1 MKLLFVFGA
10 MAAALTAQTT
20 ITAVQDGA
28 AYSSNVPQ
36 GAVFVVKGT
45 GLSGAGYV
53 NSAAPLYPTILN
65 NVRITFTAVNGGAVV
80 NALMVYTYNLDG
92 VNQLAAVLPSTA
104 PVGAYDVRVTNGATA
119 SAPFRSSVVARKPGV
134 ITANGGGTG
143 PAQAT
148 LSGQLIL
155 QRNTDLGKIG
165 IFDTRPARPGERVDL
180 WGTGVGPD
188 VASDTG
194 GTSGD
199 QTAAAQIR
207 VLVDG
212 TEVTPLYA
220 GRSQGFPG
228 LDQIVFLLPANI
240 TPSCTNTIQVR
251 VGGVLSNLVTIA
263 TSTTNTCPA
272 PPAGG
277 GGGGSSIIP
286 TQTEIDSWIARGT
299 YYSGGLGLTRRTSY
313 ITTDS
318 FGASGVAPVTTFKKE
333 DIFSAQFNRNG
344 GADLGK
350 LLRSELPPGFPN
362 LAPTPGSCVVYDVAT
377 LKNPYPNYTSI
388 GLDAGPQLTS
398 NGPNG
403 IQLALRLN
411 NQVSGPTYNAAN
423 VPNTYLSPGRYALS
437 GPGGADVGSFS
448 GSLDLVQDLVVTNNP
463 DDFKVLNRSNGIT
476 VRWTGGEPS
485 TILTISGSSFSVNAQ
500 SATAIGAGFVC
511 IQNVSAGQFT
521 VPASVLTQLPASQSI
536 NAGAFSLLTRGTF
549 SVTAR
554 GTGARFETPKGLDIL
569 TAINYWDWEFTP
581 QYQ

>member
-1 MKLLFVFGA
+1 MKRILALLALAACA
-10 MAAALTAQTT
+10 MAQTT
-20 ITAVQDGA
+20 ITAVLDGA
-28 AYSSNVPQ
+28 AYTSNVAQ
-36 GAVFVVKGT
+36 GAVFVIKGT

-53 NSAAPLYPTILN
+53 TSEAPLYPTTLN
-65 NVRITFTAVNGGAVV
+65 NVRIAFTAVTGGTVV

-104 PVGAYDVRVTNGATA
+104 PVGAYDVRVTNGAIS
-119 SAPFRSSVVARKPGV
+119 SAAFRTSVVARKPGV

-188 VASDTG
+188 LAADTG

-240 TPSCTNTIQVR
+240 TLSCNNTIQVR
-251 VGGVLSNLVTIA
+251 AGGVLSNIVTIA
-263 TSTTNTCPA
+263 TSTGNTCPA

-277 GGGGSSIIP
+277 GGGSSTNP
-286 TQTEIDSWIARGT
+286 TQTEINAWIARGSYT
-299 YYSGGLGLTRRTSY
+299 GGSVGLVRSTSY
-313 ITTDS
+313 VTTDS
-318 FGASGVAPVTTFKKE
+318 PGASGATAVTTITKS
-333 DIFSAQFNRNG
+333 DSFSALFSRTG

-350 LLRSELPPGFPN
+350 SLRGELPPGFPN
-362 LAPTPGSCVVYDVAT
+362 LSPAPGDCFVFTIAALV
-377 LKNPYPNYTSI
+377 NPYPNLTFV
-388 GLDAGPQLTS
+388 GLDAGPQITS

-403 IQLALRLN
+403 TQLALRQN
-411 NQVSGPTYNAAN
+411 HQVSGFSYNAPG
-423 VPNTYLSPGRYALS
+423 VPNTYLSPGRYSLGGS
-437 GPGGADVGSFS
+437 GGADVGPFA
-448 GSLDLVQDLVVTNNP
+448 GSLDIVPDLLVSNNP
-463 DDFKVLNRSNGIT
+463 DEFKLINRSAGTSI
-476 VRWTGGEPS
+476 RWTGGEPS
-485 TILTISGSSFSVNAQ
+485 TVLTIAGRSAAVNSQTGSVSG
-500 SATAIGAGFVC
+500 TIFVC
-511 IQNVSAGQFT
+511 IQNVSVGQFT
-521 VPASVLTQLPASQSI
+521 VPALILSQLPASQITS
-536 NAGAFSLLTRGTF
+536 AGGFNLVIRGSL
-549 SVTAR
+549 SVTAA
-554 GTGARFETPKGLDIL
+554 GKGARFAAPSGLDIL
-569 TAINYWDWEFTP
+569 TAFNHWNWSFTP

>member
-1 MKLLFVFGA
+1 MKRILALLALAACA
-10 MAAALTAQTT
+10 MAQTT

-28 AYSSNVPQ
+28 AYTSNVAQ

-53 NSAAPLYPTILN
+53 TSEAPLYPTTLN
-65 NVRITFTAVNGGAVV
+65 NVRIAFTAVTGGTVV

-104 PVGAYDVRVTNGATA
+104 PVGAYDVRVTNGANS
-119 SAPFRSSVVARKPGV
+119 SAPFRTSVVARKPGV

-188 VASDTG
+188 LAADTG

-240 TPSCTNTIQVR
+240 TLSCNNTIQVR
-251 VGGVLSNLVTIA
+251 AGGVLSNIVTIA
-263 TSTTNTCPA
+263 TSTGNTCPA

-277 GGGGSSIIP
+277 GGSSTNP
-286 TQTEIDSWIARGT
+286 TQTEIDAWIARGSYT
-299 YYSGGLGLTRRTSY
+299 AGSVGLVRSTSY
-313 ITTDS
+313 VTTDS
-318 FGASGVAPVTTFKKE
+318 PGASGATAVTTITKSDSFY
-333 DIFSAQFNRNG
+333 AQFSRTG

-350 LLRSELPPGFPN
+350 ILRGELPPGFPN
-362 LAPTPGSCVVYDVAT
+362 FSPAPGDCFVYTIASLV
-377 LKNPYPNYTSI
+377 NPYPNLTFL
-388 GLDAGPQLTS
+388 GLDAGPQITS

-403 IQLALRLN
+403 TQLALRQN
-411 NQVSGPTYNAAN
+411 NQVSGFSYNAPG
-423 VPNTYLSPGRYALS
+423 VPNTYLNPGRYSLGGS
-437 GPGGADVGSFS
+437 GGADVGPFS
-448 GSLDLVQDLVVTNNP
+448 GSLDIVPDLLVSNNP
-463 DDFKVLNRSNGIT
+463 DEFKLINRSVGMP

-485 TILTISGSSFSVNAQ
+485 TVLSISGSSSTINAQ
-500 SATAIGAGFVC
+500 TGAVGGALFVC

-521 VPASVLTQLPASQSI
+521 VPASVLSQLPASQSI
-536 NAGAFSLLTRGTF
+536 GAGGFSFLTRGSF
-549 SVTAR
+549 SVTAS
-554 GTGARFETPKGLDIL
+554 GKGVRFPAPTGLDIL
-569 TAINYWDWEFTP
+569 TASNFWSWFFTP